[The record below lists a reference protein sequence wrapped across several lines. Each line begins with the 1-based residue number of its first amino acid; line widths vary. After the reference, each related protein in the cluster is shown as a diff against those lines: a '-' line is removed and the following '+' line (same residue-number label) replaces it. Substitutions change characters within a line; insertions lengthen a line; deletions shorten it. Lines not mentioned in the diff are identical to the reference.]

1 MDQSANPHVLV
12 VDDDPVQRR
21 LLKAAVEQMG
31 GSVIAAED
39 GDVALEAMDAGG
51 PEFSVIVLDLKMPR
65 MDGLEVMRRMEA
77 NGNRTP
83 VIVQTGHGGIDT
95 VVDAMRA
102 GAFDFVVKPVSPERL
117 AVSIRNALKVD
128 ESGNR
133 APRRPDRSISD
144 IVSASPAM
152 ERVMHLA
159 ERAASSNIPVVI
171 EGESGV
177 GKERIARAIQRA
189 SERRGKPFVTV
200 NCGAIPDKLVESVLF
215 GHERGAFTGA
225 TEKHRGK
232 FVEANGGT
240 LFLDEIGDLSL
251 DIQVKLLR
259 AVQDGEVET
268 VGARQS
274 AKVDVRLISATNK
287 NLIEE
292 VKAGRFREDLYYRLN
307 VFPILVPPLRNRK
320 EDIPMLV
327 RAFADRFALEHRLRG
342 PVSISPEV
350 LAMLT
355 AYDWPGNVRQLEN
368 AVFRA
373 VVLCDDG
380 LLTPDFFPQI
390 AAQLPG
396 YDVREAGDGQRVS
409 LAEAPPLLSLD
420 PPPANPGF
428 QEPVAAAGEGAY
440 ATPTFLSG
448 RTLRSESRATLDAL
462 DEDGDVRAIAA
473 LEEELIRFALEFYGG
488 QMSEVARRLGIGR
501 STLYRKLKDYG
512 IDAGNPVVHTR

>member
-1 MDQSANPHVLV
+1 MTDASASPNVTPHVLI

-21 LLKAAVEQMG
+21 LLRAAVERMG
-31 GSVIAAED
+31 GSVALAED
-39 GDVALEAMDAGG
+39 GDVALDILRAGE
-51 PEFSVIVLDLKMPR
+51 PVSIVVLDLKMPR
-65 MDGLEVMRRMEA
+65 VDGLEVMRRMNESKIA
-77 NGNRTP
+77 LP

-95 VVDAMRA
+95 VVEAMRA

-117 AVSIRNALKVD
+117 ASSIRNALRVD
-128 ESGNR
+128 RSDGHRNR
-133 APRRPDRSISD
+133 AGAPAMDNL
-144 IVSASPAM
+144 VSASPAM
-152 ERVMHLA
+152 ERVMHLVG
-159 ERAASSNIPVVI
+159 RASSSTIPVVI

-189 SERRGKPFVTV
+189 SDRRSRPFVTV

-215 GHERGAFTGA
+215 GHEKGAFTGA
-225 TEKHRGK
+225 TDKHRGK
-232 FVEANGGT
+232 FIEANGGT

-251 DIQVKLLR
+251 DVQVKLLR
-259 AVQDGEVET
+259 AVQDGEIET
-268 VGARQS
+268 VGARHS
-274 AKVDVRLISATNK
+274 ARVDVRLISATNK
-287 NLIEE
+287 NLIDE
-292 VKAGRFREDLYYRLN
+292 VRAGRFREDLYYRLN

-327 RAFADRFALEHRLRG
+327 RAFADRFARDHGLRG

-350 LAMLT
+350 MAMLT

-396 YDVREAGDGQRVS
+396 YAVREAGTGQRVAIADTPPLDGGPEP
-409 LAEAPPLLSLD
+409 LAETSHVFGSDPFITTVEMPASAAMPRPGEISL
-420 PPPANPGF
+420 
-428 QEPVAAAGEGAY
+428 
-440 ATPTFLSG
+440 
-448 RTLRSESRATLDAL
+448 L
-462 DEDGDVRAIAA
+462 DETSEVRTVADV
-473 LEEELIRFALEFYGG
+473 EEAHIRFALDHYGG

-501 STLYRKLKDYG
+501 STLYRKLKDYD
-512 IDAGNPVVHTR
+512 IDADNPVVDVF

>member
-1 MDQSANPHVLV
+1 MDQTASPNVLV

-21 LLKAAVEQMG
+21 LLKAAVEHMG
-31 GSVIAAED
+31 GNAFMAED
-39 GDVALEAMDAGG
+39 GDIALEFLTTTRDPIAI
-51 PEFSVIVLDLKMPR
+51 VVLDLKMPR
-65 MDGLEVMRRMEA
+65 MDGLEVMRRMTQSGIEV
-77 NGNRTP
+77 P
-83 VIVQTGHGGIDT
+83 VIVQTGHGGIET
-95 VVDAMRA
+95 VVEAMRA
-102 GAFDFVVKPVSPERL
+102 GAFDFVVKPVAPERL

-128 ESGNR
+128 QSEERHAGFR
-133 APRRPDRSISD
+133 MDPGTGM
-144 IVSASPAM
+144 VSASPAM

-159 ERAASSNIPVVI
+159 QRAAASLIPVVI

-177 GKERIARAIQRA
+177 GKEKIARTIQRA
-189 SERRGKPFVTV
+189 SDRRYKPFVTV

-232 FVEANGGT
+232 FMEANGGT
-240 LFLDEIGDLSL
+240 LFLDEIGDLSP

-259 AVQDGEVET
+259 AVQDGEIET

-307 VFPILVPPLRNRK
+307 VFPITVPPLRNRK
-320 EDIPMLV
+320 EDVPMLV
-327 RAFADRFALEHRLRG
+327 RSFADRFGREHGLRG

-380 LLTPDFFPQI
+380 LLTPDLFPQI

-396 YDVREAGDGQRVS
+396 YDVREAGAGQRVAVSDAPSLSMPDVPLQRGFAESQQRIASGLS
-409 LAEAPPLLSLD
+409 LADLGGTAKTGS
-420 PPPANPGF
+420 
-428 QEPVAAAGEGAY
+428 VARGTINSIGDDGE
-440 ATPTFLSG
+440 L
-448 RTLRSESRATLDAL
+448 RTLNE
-462 DEDGDVRAIAA
+462 V
-473 LEEELIRFALEFYGG
+473 EEEVIRFALQFYSG

-501 STLYRKLKDYG
+501 STLYRKIKDYG
-512 IDAGNPVVHTR
+512 IDAGRAIEVEA